1 MPLDQLRSLSDLG
14 RDIDPGAGRRR
25 AVGEPV
31 EIGVRPRRRVRR
43 LLTSAALLAVVSVAY
58 VAIVAG
64 GQFEELDEAA
74 LLADGGADAD
84 EPGTDEPGSE
94 EPGTDADAA
103 QAQAAGD
110 AEGSAAAT
118 HPAGD
123 GEAVEVASRSV
134 DAAPVSRGLAGPVAA
149 TPFAKVGTVTLSAAD
164 SSTRAVF
171 LQARRGSAK
180 ELEPIGELVAD
191 GSAGAFTAPPDR
203 DGLRYHVLPSLGE
216 PWPLTSAV
224 VLLLAH
230 GGPVHAP
237 VDGTVTEVARYPT
250 EDGGTDVRIRI
261 VPDVDPT
268 VAVEV
273 RHLSAA
279 EVSVGDAVTAGS
291 SVLGRLRSQSGPHP
305 AEGIAGDGQ
314 GPLRI
319 DVRPALK
326 APPPDP
332 NAPAEPAEG

>member
-25 AVGEPV
+25 AAGEPV

-43 LLTSAALLAVVSVAY
+43 VLASAALLAIVSVAY

-74 LLADGGADAD
+74 LLADSGADAD
-84 EPGTDEPGSE
+84 EPRTDEPGS
-94 EPGTDADAA
+94 DADAA

-110 AEGSAAAT
+110 AEGSAAD
-118 HPAGD
+118 PAGD

-134 DAAPVSRGLAGPVAA
+134 DAAPVSRSVPGAVAV

-180 ELEPIGELVAD
+180 ELEPVGELVAD

-216 PWPLTSAV
+216 PWPVTSAV

-261 VPDVDPT
+261 VPDVDAT

-305 AEGIAGDGQ
+305 AEGIAGEGQ

-319 DVRPALK
+319 EVRPAVK